1 MPVRA
6 GALLDL
12 AWHRIDHDAC
22 RARQVDR
29 DGGALAER
37 AGDLH
42 GAAGLMRE
50 AVHLR
55 QSKAGALA
63 DRLRGEERVE
73 HIGDDVRRD
82 ADAVVADGDGDILA
96 GGNGLALAKSDVL
109 RRDRHRAA
117 VGQGIA
123 GIDHEVDQGDFQ
135 FADVDGDRPYTG
147 WDIDRQP
154 DIAAKPA
161 GENFA
166 DRIDPLRDLDRLR
179 IDPLPPRECQQ
190 LPRQGGAALSGELDR
205 LCGARGFRILCGDRL
220 QRLDVARHHHEQVVE
235 VMRHAAGELAERVH
249 LLRFG
254 KLPLNSGKL
263 HLRLAALGDIA
274 GDLGVAD
281 QLAGFIAN
289 RIDHHAGPEER
300 TILADAPAFLFI
312 AAGLACNRQRPCRAA
327 GGLILVGVEAR
338 EMLADDFRRRVAF
351 DPFAAGVPAR
361 HESLRIEHVQRV
373 VCDTA
378 DQEPEVALAV
388 QQRIPQPSPAP

>member
-1 MPVRA
+1 M
-6 GALLDL
+6 
-12 AWHRIDHDAC
+12 
-22 RARQVDR
+22 
-29 DGGALAER
+29 AER

-50 AVHLR
+50 AVRLR

-63 DRLRGEERVE
+63 DRLRREERVE

-82 ADAVVADGDGDILA
+82 ADAIVANGDGDILA
-96 GGNGLALAKSDVL
+96 CDKGLALAESDVL
-109 RRDRHRAA
+109 RGNRHRAA
-117 VGQGIA
+117 VGHGIA

-220 QRLDVARHHHEQVVE
+220 QRLDVARHDHEKVVE

-249 LLRFG
+249 LLRFS

-281 QLAGFIAN
+281 QLAVFIVN
-289 RIDHHAGPEER
+289 RIDHHTGPEKR
-300 TILADAPAFLFI
+300 TIPANAPAFLVI
-312 AAGLACNRQRPCRAA
+312 AAGLACNR
-327 GGLILVGVEAR
+327 
-338 EMLADDFRRRVAF
+338 
-351 DPFAAGVPAR
+351 
-361 HESLRIEHVQRV
+361 
-373 VCDTA
+373 
-378 DQEPEVALAV
+378 
-388 QQRIPQPSPAP
+388 